1 MTAGIAHEVNNRW
14 KHPAVLGTADE
25 ERRILRDK
33 ERPEI
38 IHDEAKRAAK
48 IMSELLSF
56 KQGAGYKKRR
66 LNIQKIIKALLER
79 RRYEQSVKNISVYA
93 NLPDK
98 PLYVKGS
105 PVEINQ
111 ALLNVLINA
120 EEALSIRKY
129 GTIIVTAR
137 TEQNWLKINIADD
150 GPGIPDNNLGL
161 VFHPFYTTK
170 KVGEG
175 TGLGLSTSY
184 NIISRH
190 DGLIRAENNDMGG
203 ATITI
208 ELPLAEAPARKIRK
222 KISHSV

>member
-1 MTAGIAHEVNNRW
+1 
-14 KHPAVLGTADE
+14 
-25 ERRILRDK
+25 
-33 ERPEI
+33 
-38 IHDEAKRAAK
+38 
-48 IMSELLSF
+48 MSELLSF